1 MMTII
6 SDPSYSDGLS
16 PETIIRWLATECPNV
31 FRVQRKDYLV
41 TASEQMASPACV
53 SLDLGAEY
61 SGSIGNVISVYNAT
75 NGAMYQGTVT
85 GIASPA
91 TTIETDI
98 PWEAGFNASYLNDN
112 TAKEGF
118 YYEGKLTVNGVVQ
131 TLTVIAS
138 PDSFGIADLDVSG
151 ILRIMVSTTKVGTY
165 TQLITPETTK
175 SGRFTLAIRECWYG
189 SDEAYTEEGNTW
201 YYAECIRSIEQGS
214 NLHEFVATDNYEA
227 PFLNSFESPV
237 FFAGLPFDISFIL
250 PVIAGASPAE
260 MMTVTIRR
268 YSAANILL
276 NTSVYEIDTTASEGR
291 VNSLNIDPDSIEEA
305 AAYLTAEIQVL

>member
-16 PETIIRWLATECPNV
+16 PENIIRWLATECPNI
-31 FRVQRKDYLV
+31 FRIQRTDYLV
-41 TASEQMASPACV
+41 ISSEEMASPACV
-53 SLDLGAEY
+53 SLDLSTEY
-61 SGSIGNVISVYNAT
+61 TGSIGNVISVYNST

-98 PWEAGFNASYLNDN
+98 AWETGFNATYLNDN

-118 YYEGKLTVNGVVQ
+118 HYEGKLTVNDVVQ
-131 TLTVIAS
+131 SLTVVSS

-151 ILRIMVSTTKVGTY
+151 ILRIMVSTVKLGDY
-165 TQLITPETTK
+165 SQLIIPETTK
-175 SGRFTLAIRECWYG
+175 SGKFTLAIRECWYG
-189 SDEAYTEEGNTW
+189 SDESYTEEGNTW
-201 YYAECIRSIEQGS
+201 YYAECIRSVEQGS
-214 NLHEFVATDNYEA
+214 NLYEYISTDSFEA
-227 PFLNSFESPV
+227 SFFNSFEAPV

-250 PVIAGASPAE
+250 PALPLASPE
-260 MMTVTIRR
+260 EELTITIKR

-276 NTSVYEIDTTASEGR
+276 NTSVTQVAVAELEGF
-291 VNSLNIDPDSIEEA
+291 VNSLNIDPDSIEEN
-305 AAYLTAEIQVL
+305 AAYLTVEIEV